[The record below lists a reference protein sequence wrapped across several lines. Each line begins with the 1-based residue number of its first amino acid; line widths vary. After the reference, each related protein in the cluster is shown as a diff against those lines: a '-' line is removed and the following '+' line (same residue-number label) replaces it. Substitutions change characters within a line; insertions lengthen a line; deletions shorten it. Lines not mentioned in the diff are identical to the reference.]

1 MENNNT
7 MELNNEATV
16 IDTADVAET
25 MEDTVL
31 NTDTEIIAEID
42 SGDTLKTVLKVL
54 LIGGAVVT
62 IAIAAKWDD
71 IKKKRYEKRKK
82 KLIEEADEYGETV
95 FITKLTDGDEDEV
108 VEEATEKVESVEV
121 NEK

>member
-1 MENNNT
+1 MENNT

-25 MEDTVL
+25 MEDAVL

-42 SGDTLKTVLKVL
+42 SGDTFKTVLKVL
-54 LIGGAVVT
+54 LFGGAVVT

-121 NEK
+121 DEK

>member
-31 NTDTEIIAEID
+31 STDTEIIAEID